1 MPSFAGGVRVLYRL
15 SVPAAAILAA
25 SCTLPSGK
33 DDEPSEIPAYTIQE
47 LGLLPG
53 GTVSQAYAINEAG
66 LAVGYATDAGG
77 AQRAVYFQGG
87 VAIQLPEP
95 DGTTRS
101 NAYDINDSGV
111 IVGSVRI
118 AGIEQ
123 PCRWATPTS
132 APELLELLEGTDR
145 GRARSINNDGVI
157 AGFVSAD
164 EWVVIWEPDG
174 EIEDL
179 NPATRESYEPTQI
192 NDEGMFVG
200 NAEEIEAAYRW
211 DDDDGFVFLGSLSG
225 GGGDDDDDDD
235 GAAAGESEGNGL
247 NASGVT
253 VGASENGEGEL
264 RAFRYSSTRGMVA
277 LGDPPEGDN
286 GVIARAINDAGLV
299 AGNGQNA
306 DEGGTILSSQPAVT
320 YMLETD
326 RQFTALPTLGG
337 ARAEPT
343 NAGINQ
349 CGVIVGWA
357 FPSGSTERR
366 AVAWVAPGCPVQ

>member
-1 MPSFAGGVRVLYRL
+1 MPSFVRGVRVFVRL

-25 SCTLPSGK
+25 ACGLPSGK
-33 DDEPSEIPAYTIQE
+33 DDEPSEIPAYTIRE

-53 GTVSQAYAINEAG
+53 GATSQAYAINEAG
-66 LAVGYATDAGG
+66 TAVGYATDAGG

-87 VAIQLPEP
+87 VAIQLAEP

-101 NAYDINDSGV
+101 NAYDINDNGV

-123 PCRWATPTS
+123 PCKWDSPTS

-145 GRARSINNDGVI
+145 GRARSINNDGTI

-164 EWVVIWEPDG
+164 EWVVIWLANG

-179 NPATRESYEPTQI
+179 NPSVRESYEPTQI
-192 NDEGMFVG
+192 NDEGVFVG

-211 DDDDGFVFLGSLSG
+211 DDEDGFVFLGSLE
-225 GGGDDDDDDD
+225 GGGDDDDDDE
-235 GAAAGESEGNGL
+235 AAAGESEGNGL

-253 VGASENGEGEL
+253 VGASENEEGEL
-264 RAFRYSSTRGMVA
+264 RAFRYSSFRGMVA
-277 LGDPPEGDN
+277 LGEPVEGDN
-286 GVIARAINDAGLV
+286 GVIGRAINDAGLV
-299 AGNGQNA
+299 AASSQSA
-306 DEGGTILSSQPAVT
+306 DVEGTVLSSQPAVT

-326 RQFTALPTLGG
+326 RQFTALPGLGG
-337 ARAEPT
+337 TRAEPT

-349 CGVIVGWA
+349 CGVIVGWS
-357 FPSGSTERR
+357 FTSGSTDRR
-366 AVAWVAPGCPVQ
+366 AVAWVAPGCQVQ

>member
-1 MPSFAGGVRVLYRL
+1 MPSVAAGVRVLCRVL
-15 SVPAAAILAA
+15 LPVVAVVTA

-33 DDEPSEIPAYTIQE
+33 DDEPTEIPAYTIQE

-53 GTVSQAYAINEAG
+53 GTTSQAYAINEAG
-66 LAVGYATDAGG
+66 MAVGYATDAGG

-87 VAIQLPEP
+87 AAIQLPEP

-118 AGIEQ
+118 AGIEK

-145 GRARSINNDGVI
+145 GRARSINNEGTI

-164 EWVVIWEPDG
+164 EWVVVWLPDG
-174 EIEDL
+174 TIEDL
-179 NPATRESYEPTQI
+179 NPTVRESYEPTQI
-192 NDEGMFVG
+192 NDDGAFVG

-211 DDDDGFVFLGSLSG
+211 DDDDGFVFLGSLAAAG
-225 GGGDDDDDDD
+225 GEDDDDD
-235 GAAAGESEGNGL
+235 GGAAGESEGNGL
-247 NASGVT
+247 NTSGVT

-277 LGDPPEGDN
+277 LGEPVEGDN
-286 GVIARAINDAGLV
+286 GVVGRAINDAGLV
-299 AGNGQNA
+299 AASSQSA
-306 DEGGTILSSQPAVT
+306 DVEGTVTTSQPAVT

-337 ARAEPT
+337 DRAEPT
-343 NAGINQ
+343 NAGMNQ

-357 FPSGSTERR
+357 FPSGSTQRR